1 MFWYKRHECVMIHN
15 KIKKIKKKILL
26 FSKEAEIKDIL
37 NVTVLLQNM
46 FCCAEAELNQKIQQE
61 RKR

>member
-1 MFWYKRHECVMIHN
+1 MIHN

-37 NVTVLLQNM
+37 NVTILLQKM
-46 FCCAEAELNQKIQQE
+46 FCCAEAELNQKIQHE

>member
-1 MFWYKRHECVMIHN
+1 MIHN